1 MIIFFWSSHQ
11 FHFKS
16 QLTKWFPPSYLD
28 HPLLNSKELFTF
40 IVLLMLHAWIF
51 QRSCSKLNPLI
62 PKTYPSVCFNFQLVS
77 ASCIT
82 YQSIFIL
89 RLQIRFA
96 LPLYLW
102 TFPAEFKPHFPSSR
116 TNWPFCLINDKCHWL
131 STFGGWEFSRS
142 SLRFL
147 YLSLENKYQ
156 TILISL
162 PFYGDEYESFFLLL
176 E

>member
-1 MIIFFWSSHQ
+1 
-11 FHFKS
+11 
-16 QLTKWFPPSYLD
+16 
-28 HPLLNSKELFTF
+28 
-40 IVLLMLHAWIF
+40 MLCASIF
-51 QRSCSKLNPLI
+51 QRSCSKPNPLI
-62 PKTYPSVCFNFQLVS
+62 SKTYPSVCFNFQLVS

-82 YQSIFIL
+82 YQSIFML

-116 TNWPFCLINDKCHWL
+116 TDWPFSLIKDKCHWL

-147 YLSLENKYQ
+147 YLLLENKYQ

-162 PFYGDEYESFFLLL
+162 PIYGDECESFSTLRVMRSSGVGSQVQSSSRVWEVSVLFFTFLVTGHHILKF
-176 E
+176 